1 MRYTFPFLSISFMI
15 FALIG
20 CSVIENDEQIVNTD
34 PAFPEFYIGGDDL
47 GQSDA
52 GTKVTGALGRD
63 DFFTWTY
70 NDRVA
75 IYPGVDIQV
84 EYVYEGETGA
94 TKGALKAIA
103 GGDYTFGGDPI
114 NYSVAVLPYQ
124 KDRISLNGNT
134 LYMDFPQVQAYSPE
148 GLSDGQFYMA
158 DVVDREERNL
168 FFKNVGSY
176 VVLALNNPS
185 ELDQP
190 VKGITMK
197 SLSGKPLWGKFYIIL
212 EENTDD
218 PIDYTAKYS
227 SGGNSSIKLDMSGE
241 EGGYITIPP
250 GESRDFYFFIPSQDY
265 TYSGYTNSIQFS
277 IRYPNGTSSFT
288 KNGALVAERNGIYFY
303 EFDYAPVSPPEE
315 PESYVEQLLRR
326 YDKDGDGVLSDEE
339 AEAVTYLWL
348 QEIVDFDP
356 AEPGFELER
365 FSNITE
371 LQLYQV
377 KFKSESPMLDLS
389 PFKSLTS
396 VELWD
401 VEGLTH
407 VKFNSAANSALTNL
421 DISDCPQLSSVDF
434 SRAKNLEYIE
444 VKGTSIE
451 NPDFSYNTKVKE
463 FEYSSNYKTL
473 KVDLRAMKEL
483 EELECRYN
491 GNAMSEIKLPRSK
504 ALHSLDLSGLSEAL
518 QGELDLSYYTK
529 LRGEIGLYNSKL
541 TNIVLPKPDHNDD
554 LSLDVSYSSVRKL
567 DLSNIAGNIVS
578 LRAYGCQNLESINL
592 EGCSRL
598 SYINARTNPLL
609 KSLDITEC
617 SDSNVTLY
625 LYSCPSCETL
635 TLREGQLGYWNV
647 DEHIE
652 WIYEQ

>member
-75 IYPGVDIQV
+75 IYPGLDIQV

-124 KDRISLNGNT
+124 KDRISLNGDT
-134 LYMDFPQVQAYSPE
+134 LYMDFPQVQTYSPE
-148 GLSDGQFYMA
+148 ELSDGQFYMA

-168 FFKNVGSY
+168 FFKSVGSY
-176 VVLALNNPS
+176 VVLTLNNPS

-197 SLSGKPLWGKFYIIL
+197 SVSGKPLWGKFYIIL

-265 TYSGYTNSIQFS
+265 TSAYSNSIQFS
-277 IRYPNGTSSFT
+277 MSYPNGMSSFT

-339 AEAVTYLWL
+339 AEAVTYLL
-348 QEIVDFDP
+348 VQEIVDFDP

-365 FSNITE
+365 FRNITE
-371 LQLYQV
+371 LQLYYV

-389 PFKSLTS
+389 PFESLTS

-401 VEGLTH
+401 VEGFTH

-463 FEYSSNYKTL
+463 FEYSRNYKTL

-483 EELECRYN
+483 EELECSYN
-491 GNAMSEIKLPRSK
+491 GDAMSEIKLPRSK
-504 ALHSLDLSGLSEAL
+504 ALRSLYLSGLSEAL
-518 QGELDLSYYTK
+518 QGELDLSYYTN

-554 LSLDVSYSSVRKL
+554 LSLDVSSSSIRKL

-578 LRAYGCQNLESINL
+578 LRANGCQNLESINL
-592 EGCSRL
+592 EGCNGL
-598 SYINARTNPLL
+598 SSIRAQNNPLL

-635 TLREGQLGYWNV
+635 TLREGQLGYGNV

>member
-75 IYPGVDIQV
+75 IYPGLDIQV

-124 KDRISLNGNT
+124 KDRISLNGDT
-134 LYMDFPQVQAYSPE
+134 LYMDFPQVQTYSPE
-148 GLSDGQFYMA
+148 ELSDGQFYMV

-168 FFKNVGSY
+168 FFKSIGSY
-176 VVLALNNPS
+176 VVLTLNNPS

-197 SLSGKPLWGKFYIIL
+197 SVSGKPLWGKFYIIL

-265 TYSGYTNSIQFS
+265 TSAYSNSIQFS
-277 IRYPNGTSSFT
+277 MSYPNGMSSFT

-339 AEAVTYLWL
+339 AEAVTYLL
-348 QEIVDFDP
+348 VQEIVDFDP

-365 FSNITE
+365 FRNITE
-371 LQLYQV
+371 LQFYQV

-389 PFKSLTS
+389 PFESLTS

-483 EELECRYN
+483 EELECSYN

-504 ALHSLDLSGLSEAL
+504 ALHSLDLSGLYNAL
-518 QGELDLSYYTK
+518 EGELDLSYYTK

-554 LSLDVSYSSVRKL
+554 LSLDVSSSSIRKL

-578 LRAYGCQNLESINL
+578 LRANGCQNLESINL
-592 EGCSRL
+592 EGCNGL
-598 SYINARTNPLL
+598 SSIRAQNNPLL

-635 TLREGQLGYWNV
+635 TLREGQLGYGNV

>member
-75 IYPGVDIQV
+75 IYPGLDIQV

-124 KDRISLNGNT
+124 KDRISLNGDT
-134 LYMDFPQVQAYSPE
+134 LYMDFPQVQTYSPE
-148 GLSDGQFYMA
+148 ELSDGQFYMV

-168 FFKNVGSY
+168 FFNSVGSY
-176 VVLALNNPS
+176 VVLTLNNPS

-197 SLSGKPLWGKFYIIL
+197 SVSGKPLWGKFYIIL

-265 TYSGYTNSIQFS
+265 TSAYSNSIQFS
-277 IRYPNGTSSFT
+277 MSYPNGMSSFT

-339 AEAVTYLWL
+339 AEAVTYLL
-348 QEIVDFDP
+348 VQEIVDFDP

-365 FSNITE
+365 FRNITE
-371 LQLYQV
+371 LQLYYV

-389 PFKSLTS
+389 PFESLTS

-463 FEYSSNYKTL
+463 FEYSRNYKTL

-483 EELECRYN
+483 EELECSYN
-491 GNAMSEIKLPRSK
+491 GDAMSEIKLPRSK
-504 ALHSLDLSGLSEAL
+504 ALRSLYLSGLSEAL
-518 QGELDLSYYTK
+518 QGELDLSYYTN

-554 LSLDVSYSSVRKL
+554 LSLDVSSSSIRKL

-578 LRAYGCQNLESINL
+578 LRANGCQNLESINL
-592 EGCSRL
+592 EGCNGL
-598 SYINARTNPLL
+598 SSIRAQNNPLL

-635 TLREGQLGYWNV
+635 TLREGQLGYGNV

>member
-134 LYMDFPQVQAYSPE
+134 LYMDFPQVQTYSPE
-148 GLSDGQFYMA
+148 GLSDGQFYMV
-158 DVVDREERNL
+158 DVVDREDRNL
-168 FFKNVGSY
+168 FFKSIGSY
-176 VVLALNNPS
+176 VVLTLNNPS

-190 VKGITMK
+190 VREISMK
-197 SLSGKPLWGKFYIIL
+197 SVSGKPLWGKFYIIL

-265 TYSGYTNSIQFS
+265 TGDYSNSIQFS
-277 IRYPNGTSSFT
+277 MRYPNGMSSFT
-288 KNGALVAERNGIYFY
+288 KNGAFVAERNGIYFY
-303 EFDYAPVSPPEE
+303 EFDYAPVEE

-326 YDKDGDGVLSDEE
+326 YDKDRDGVLSDEE

-348 QEIVDFDP
+348 QEIGDFDP

-365 FSNITE
+365 FRNITE
-371 LQLYQV
+371 LELYDI
-377 KFKSESPMLDLS
+377 KFKSESPILDLS
-389 PFKSLTS
+389 PFESLTS
-396 VELWD
+396 VKFLWY

-407 VKFNSAANSALTNL
+407 LKFNSASNSALTYLEIN
-421 DISDCPQLSSVDF
+421 DCPQLTSVDF

-444 VKGTSIE
+444 VEGTSIVD
-451 NPDFSYNTKVKE
+451 PDFSYNTKVKE
-463 FEYSSNYKTL
+463 FKYSRNYKTL

-483 EELECRYN
+483 EELECSYN
-491 GNAMSEIKLPRSK
+491 GDAMSEIKLPRSK
-504 ALHSLDLSGLSEAL
+504 ALRSLYLSGLSEAL
-518 QGELDLSYYTK
+518 QGELDLSYYTN
-529 LRGEIGLYNSKL
+529 LRGEIGLYNSNL

-554 LSLDVSYSSVRKL
+554 LSLDVSSSSIRKL

-578 LRAYGCQNLESINL
+578 LRANGCQNLESINL
-592 EGCSRL
+592 EGCNGL
-598 SYINARTNPLL
+598 SNIRAQNNPLL

-635 TLREGQLGYWNV
+635 TLREGQLGSWNV

>member
-75 IYPGVDIQV
+75 IYPGLDIQV
-84 EYVYEGETGA
+84 EYVYEGDTGA

-124 KDRISLNGNT
+124 KDRISLNGDT
-134 LYMDFPQVQAYSPE
+134 LYMDFPQVQTYSPE
-148 GLSDGQFYMA
+148 GLSDGQFYMV

-168 FFKNVGSY
+168 FFKSVGSY
-176 VVLALNNPS
+176 VVLTLNNPS

-197 SLSGKPLWGKFYIIL
+197 SVSGKPLWGKFYIIL

-265 TYSGYTNSIQFS
+265 TGDYSNSIQFS
-277 IRYPNGTSSFT
+277 IGGSSFT

-303 EFDYAPVSPPEE
+303 EFNYDPVSPPEE

-339 AEAVTYLWL
+339 AEAVTYLL
-348 QEIVDFDP
+348 VQEIVDFDP

-365 FSNITE
+365 FRNITE
-371 LQLYQV
+371 LQFYQV
-377 KFKSESPMLDLS
+377 KFKSESPILDLS

-407 VKFNSAANSALTNL
+407 LKFNSAANSALTNL

-518 QGELDLSYYTK
+518 QGELDLSYYTN

-554 LSLDVSYSSVRKL
+554 LSLDVSSSSIRKL

-578 LRAYGCQNLESINL
+578 LRANGCQNLESINL
-592 EGCSRL
+592 EGCNGL
-598 SYINARTNPLL
+598 SSIRAQNNPLL

-635 TLREGQLGYWNV
+635 TLREGQLGYWSV

>member
-75 IYPGVDIQV
+75 IYPGLDIQV

-124 KDRISLNGNT
+124 KDRISLNGDT
-134 LYMDFPQVQAYSPE
+134 LYMDFPQVQTYSPE
-148 GLSDGQFYMA
+148 ELSDGQFYMV

-168 FFKNVGSY
+168 FFKSIGSY
-176 VVLALNNPS
+176 VVLTLNNPS

-197 SLSGKPLWGKFYIIL
+197 SVSGKPLWGKFYIIL

-265 TYSGYTNSIQFS
+265 TSAYSNSIQFS
-277 IRYPNGTSSFT
+277 MSYPNGMSSFT

-339 AEAVTYLWL
+339 AEAVTYLL
-348 QEIVDFDP
+348 VQEIVDFDP

-365 FSNITE
+365 FRNITE
-371 LQLYQV
+371 LQLYYV

-389 PFKSLTS
+389 PFESLTS

-483 EELECRYN
+483 EELECSYN
-491 GNAMSEIKLPRSK
+491 GDAMSEIKLPRSK
-504 ALHSLDLSGLSEAL
+504 ALRSLYLSGLSEAL
-518 QGELDLSYYTK
+518 QGELDLSYYTN

-554 LSLDVSYSSVRKL
+554 LSLDVSSSSIRKL

-578 LRAYGCQNLESINL
+578 LRANGCQNLESINL
-592 EGCSRL
+592 EGCNGL
-598 SYINARTNPLL
+598 SIIRAQNNPLL

-635 TLREGQLGYWNV
+635 TLREGQLGYGNV

>member
-75 IYPGVDIQV
+75 IYPGLDIQV

-124 KDRISLNGNT
+124 KDRISLNGDT
-134 LYMDFPQVQAYSPE
+134 LYMDFPQVQTYSPE
-148 GLSDGQFYMA
+148 ELSDGQFYMV

-168 FFKNVGSY
+168 FFKSIGSY
-176 VVLALNNPS
+176 VVLTLNNPS

-197 SLSGKPLWGKFYIIL
+197 SVSGKPLWGKFYIIL

-265 TYSGYTNSIQFS
+265 TSAYSNSIQFS
-277 IRYPNGTSSFT
+277 MSYPNGMSSFT

-339 AEAVTYLWL
+339 AEAVTYLL
-348 QEIVDFDP
+348 VQEIVDFDP

-365 FSNITE
+365 FRNITE
-371 LQLYQV
+371 LQLYYV

-389 PFKSLTS
+389 PFESLTS

-463 FEYSSNYKTL
+463 FEYSRNYKTL

-483 EELECRYN
+483 EELECSYN
-491 GNAMSEIKLPRSK
+491 GDAMSEIKLPRSK
-504 ALHSLDLSGLSEAL
+504 ALRSLYLSGLSEAL
-518 QGELDLSYYTK
+518 QGELDLSYYTN

-554 LSLDVSYSSVRKL
+554 LSLDVSSSSIRKL
-567 DLSNIAGNIVS
+567 DLSNIAGNIVF
-578 LRAYGCQNLESINL
+578 LRANGCKNLESINL
-592 EGCSRL
+592 EGCNGL
-598 SYINARTNPLL
+598 SNIRAQNNPLL

-635 TLREGQLGYWNV
+635 TLREGQLGYGNV

>member
-75 IYPGVDIQV
+75 IYPGLDIQV

-124 KDRISLNGNT
+124 KDRISLNGDT
-134 LYMDFPQVQAYSPE
+134 LYMDFPQVQTYSPE
-148 GLSDGQFYMA
+148 ELSDGQFYMV

-168 FFKNVGSY
+168 FFKSIGSY
-176 VVLALNNPS
+176 VVLTLNNPS

-197 SLSGKPLWGKFYIIL
+197 SVSGKPLWGKFYIIL

-265 TYSGYTNSIQFS
+265 TGSYSNSIQFS
-277 IRYPNGTSSFT
+277 SGGSTFT
-288 KNGALVAERNGIYFY
+288 KNEALVAERNGIYFY

-365 FSNITE
+365 FRNITE
-371 LQLYQV
+371 LQLYYV

-389 PFKSLTS
+389 PFESLTS

-463 FEYSSNYKTL
+463 FEYSRNYKTL

-483 EELECRYN
+483 EELECSYN

-504 ALHSLDLSGLSEAL
+504 ALRSLYLSGLSEAL
-518 QGELDLSYYTK
+518 QGELDLSYYTN

-592 EGCSRL
+592 EGCNGL
-598 SYINARTNPLL
+598 SNIRAQNNPLL

-635 TLREGQLGYWNV
+635 TLREGQLGYGNV

>member
-75 IYPGVDIQV
+75 IYPGLDIQV

-124 KDRISLNGNT
+124 KDRISLNGDT
-134 LYMDFPQVQAYSPE
+134 LYMDFPQVQTYSPE
-148 GLSDGQFYMA
+148 ELSDGQFYMV

-168 FFKNVGSY
+168 FFKSIGSY
-176 VVLALNNPS
+176 VVLTLNNPS

-197 SLSGKPLWGKFYIIL
+197 SVSGKPLWGKFYIIL

-265 TYSGYTNSIQFS
+265 TSAYSNSIQFS
-277 IRYPNGTSSFT
+277 MSYPNGMSSFT

-303 EFDYAPVSPPEE
+303 EFNYDPVSPPEE

-326 YDKDGDGVLSDEE
+326 YDKDGDGVLSDKE
-339 AEAVTYLWL
+339 AEAVTYLWF

-371 LQLYQV
+371 LQFYQV
-377 KFKSESPMLDLS
+377 KFKSESSMLDLS
-389 PFKSLTS
+389 PFESLTS

-491 GNAMSEIKLPRSK
+491 GDAMSEIKLPRSK

-518 QGELDLSYYTK
+518 QGELDLSYYTN

-554 LSLDVSYSSVRKL
+554 LSLDVSSSSIRKL
-567 DLSNIAGNIVS
+567 DLSNIAGNIVF
-578 LRAYGCQNLESINL
+578 LRANGCKNLESINL
-592 EGCSRL
+592 EGCNGL
-598 SYINARTNPLL
+598 SNIRAQNNPLL

-635 TLREGQLGYWNV
+635 TLREGQLGYGNV

>member
-134 LYMDFPQVQAYSPE
+134 LYMDFPQVQTYSPE
-148 GLSDGQFYMA
+148 GLSDGQFYMV
-158 DVVDREERNL
+158 DVVDREDRNL
-168 FFKNVGSY
+168 FFKSIGSY
-176 VVLALNNPS
+176 VVLTLNNPS

-190 VKGITMK
+190 VREISMK
-197 SLSGKPLWGKFYIIL
+197 SVSGKPLWGKFYIIL

-265 TYSGYTNSIQFS
+265 TSDYSNSIQFS
-277 IRYPNGTSSFT
+277 IRYPNGMSSFT
-288 KNGALVAERNGIYFY
+288 KNGALVAERKGIYFY
-303 EFDYAPVSPPEE
+303 EFDYAPVEE

-326 YDKDGDGVLSDEE
+326 YDKDGDGALSDEE

-348 QEIVDFDP
+348 QEIGDFDP
-356 AEPGFELER
+356 VEPGFELER
-365 FSNITE
+365 FRNITE
-371 LQLYQV
+371 LELYDI
-377 KFKSESPMLDLS
+377 KFKSESPILDLS
-389 PFKSLTS
+389 PFESLTS
-396 VELWD
+396 VKFLWY

-407 VKFNSAANSALTNL
+407 LKFNSASNSALTYLEIN
-421 DISDCPQLSSVDF
+421 DCPQLTSVDF

-444 VKGTSIE
+444 VEGTSIVD
-451 NPDFSYNTKVKE
+451 PDFSYNTKVKE
-463 FEYSSNYKTL
+463 FKYSRNYKTL

-483 EELECRYN
+483 EELECSYN
-491 GNAMSEIKLPRSK
+491 GDAMSEIKLPRSK

-554 LSLDVSYSSVRKL
+554 LSLDVSSSSIRKL

-578 LRAYGCQNLESINL
+578 LRANGCQNLESINL
-592 EGCSRL
+592 EGCNGL
-598 SYINARTNPLL
+598 SNIRAQNNPLL

-635 TLREGQLGYWNV
+635 TLREGQLGSWNV

>member
-75 IYPGVDIQV
+75 IYPGLDIQV

-124 KDRISLNGNT
+124 KDRISLNGDT
-134 LYMDFPQVQAYSPE
+134 LYMDFPQVQTYSPE
-148 GLSDGQFYMA
+148 ELSDGQFYMV

-168 FFKNVGSY
+168 FFKSIGSY
-176 VVLALNNPS
+176 VVLTLNNPS

-197 SLSGKPLWGKFYIIL
+197 SVSGKPLWGKFYIIL

-265 TYSGYTNSIQFS
+265 TSAYSNSIQFS
-277 IRYPNGTSSFT
+277 MSYPNGMSSFT

-339 AEAVTYLWL
+339 AEAVTYLL
-348 QEIVDFDP
+348 VQEIVDFDP

-365 FSNITE
+365 FRNITE
-371 LQLYQV
+371 LQLYYV

-389 PFKSLTS
+389 PFESLTS

-483 EELECRYN
+483 EELECSYN
-491 GNAMSEIKLPRSK
+491 GDAMSEIKLPRSK
-504 ALHSLDLSGLSEAL
+504 ALRSLYLSGLSEAL
-518 QGELDLSYYTK
+518 QGELDLSYYTN

-554 LSLDVSYSSVRKL
+554 LSLDVSSSSIRKL

-578 LRAYGCQNLESINL
+578 LRANGCQNLESINL
-592 EGCSRL
+592 EGCNGL
-598 SYINARTNPLL
+598 SSIRAQNNPLL

-635 TLREGQLGYWNV
+635 TLREGQLGYGNV

>member
-134 LYMDFPQVQAYSPE
+134 LYMDFPQVQTYSPE
-148 GLSDGQFYMA
+148 GLSDGQFYMV

-168 FFKNVGSY
+168 FFKNIGSY
-176 VVLALNNPS
+176 VVLTLNNPS

-190 VKGITMK
+190 VREISMK
-197 SLSGKPLWGKFYIIL
+197 SVSGKPLWGKFYIIL

-265 TYSGYTNSIQFS
+265 TGDYSNSIQFS
-277 IRYPNGTSSFT
+277 MRYPNGMSSFT
-288 KNGALVAERNGIYFY
+288 KNGAFVAERNGIYFY
-303 EFDYAPVSPPEE
+303 EFDYAPVEE

-326 YDKDGDGVLSDEE
+326 YDKDRDGVLSDEE

-348 QEIVDFDP
+348 QEIGDFDP

-365 FSNITE
+365 FRNITE
-371 LQLYQV
+371 LELYDI
-377 KFKSESPMLDLS
+377 KFKSESPILDLS
-389 PFKSLTS
+389 PFESLTS
-396 VELWD
+396 VKLLWY

-407 VKFNSAANSALTNL
+407 LKFNSASNSALTYLEIN
-421 DISDCPQLSSVDF
+421 DSPQLTSVDF

-444 VKGTSIE
+444 VEGTSIVD
-451 NPDFSYNTKVKE
+451 PDFSYNTKVKE
-463 FEYSSNYKTL
+463 FKYSRNYKTL

-483 EELECRYN
+483 EELECSYN

-518 QGELDLSYYTK
+518 QGELDLSYYTN
-529 LRGEIGLYNSKL
+529 LRGEIGLYNSNL

-554 LSLDVSYSSVRKL
+554 LSLDVSSSSIRKL

-578 LRAYGCQNLESINL
+578 LRANGCQNLESINL
-592 EGCSRL
+592 EGCNGL
-598 SYINARTNPLL
+598 SSIRAQNNPLL

-635 TLREGQLGYWNV
+635 TLREGQLGSWNV